1 MKVYIVFEDI
11 YSDRH
16 VRAVFSEEET
26 AVIYAVTNGLDEV
39 KEYEVDEIVVE
50 GDPRDVHWKVNYY
63 IPRDEV
69 HANLFL
75 IKPPADDGTVIEISP
90 RWVVTY
96 VTAKTKSEA
105 IKKASDY
112 IAKWKAE
119 KNRI

>member
-1 MKVYIVFEDI
+1 MKVYIVFEGI

-16 VRAVFSEEET
+16 VRAVFSEGEK
-26 AVIYAVTNGLDEV
+26 AVTYAVTNDLDEIQ
-39 KEYEVDEIVVE
+39 EYEVDEIAVE
-50 GDPRDVHWKVNYY
+50 GDVREVRWKVQY
-63 IPRDEV
+63 IIPTEKAYAD
-69 HANLFL
+69 LFL
-75 IKPPADDGTVIEISP
+75 AKPTVDDGTVIEINP
-90 RWVVTY
+90 QWVITY

>member
-1 MKVYIVFEDI
+1 MKVYIVFEGT
-11 YSDRH
+11 YSDRD
-16 VRAVFSEEET
+16 VKAVFSEEET
-26 AVIYAVTNGLDEV
+26 AVTYAVTNGLD
-39 KEYEVDEIVVE
+39 KIHEYEVDEVTVE

-63 IPRDEV
+63 IPMDEV

-96 VTAKTKSEA
+96 VTARTKSEA

-119 KNRI
+119 KNGI